1 MLVPNHC
8 LSFYFTWPPVV
19 FLNART
25 ISFLFRNKVCLFFL
39 LINALFVTIVFTLQQ
54 VSTTTTTLSI
64 DLPCATGNY
73 GESIEP
79 ISITFT
85 LIFGIL
91 LLIQFICMM
100 FHRMSTFLH
109 ICAITEVKIR
119 KPRQFKTESEQISVE
134 KGLELVRDMQV
145 NFIRRSF
152 MPSGLFSPYTL
163 NEFICL

>member
-1 MLVPNHC
+1 MRF
-8 LSFYFTWPPVV
+8 SY
-19 FLNART
+19 
-25 ISFLFRNKVCLFFL
+25 RNKVCLFFL

-54 VSTTTTTLSI
+54 VSVTSSTLSI
-64 DLPCATGNY
+64 DLPCADGHY

-79 ISITFT
+79 ISIAFT

-119 KPRQFKTESEQISVE
+119 RPRQLKDKGEELSVE
-134 KGLELVRDMQV
+134 KGLTLIKDMQV
-145 NFIRRSF
+145 YILNIKI
-152 MPSGLFSPYTL
+152 
-163 NEFICL
+163 NEFFCVALKFQTALECCMHCEYVYELY